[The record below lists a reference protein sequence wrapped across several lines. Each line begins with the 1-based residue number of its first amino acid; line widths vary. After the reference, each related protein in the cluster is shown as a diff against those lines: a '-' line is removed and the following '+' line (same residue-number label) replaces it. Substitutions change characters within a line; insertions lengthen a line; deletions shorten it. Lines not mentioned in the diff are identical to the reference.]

1 MVLIASNSASIIGV
15 AGVTDRDDADVAAVF
30 IQRVRAAELQ
40 RASFPQRAVDADSE
54 VVREVAEASTI
65 HVKTKR
71 FADVAVDAL
80 GSRGVMD
87 RHAELQAVSAT
98 TRGRTCAPPLARDD
112 ADVAEKSIERLLLHR
127 HAHVEI
133 MGRRFGDRARPRER
147 LDQRRDVRGDAQL
160 E

>member
-15 AGVTDRDDADVAAVF
+15 AGVTDRDDADVATVF

-71 FADVAVDAL
+71 FADVAVDAS
-80 GSRGVMD
+80 GP
-87 RHAELQAVSAT
+87 AV
-98 TRGRTCAPPLARDD
+98 
-112 ADVAEKSIERLLLHR
+112 
-127 HAHVEI
+127 
-133 MGRRFGDRARPRER
+133 
-147 LDQRRDVRGDAQL
+147 
-160 E
+160 